1 MATSFLRNLIKS
13 DGTAL
18 TDRQVLKSEINVDT
32 FLSLFRVNDT
42 YSKRILKVLNTEVKE
57 KRDAQEKRE
66 KSIAAYR
73 TLQEKKKRQQSSE
86 KYNSQASLT
95 IPVSDDEEK

>member
-18 TDRQVLKSEINVDT
+18 TDAQVLKSEINVDT

-42 YSKRILKVLNTEVKE
+42 YSKRILKVLNKEVKE
-57 KRDAQEKRE
+57 NRDANEKRE
-66 KSIAAYR
+66 KSISAYK
-73 TLQEKKKRQQSSE
+73 TLQ
-86 KYNSQASLT
+86 
-95 IPVSDDEEK
+95 